1 MGFEDQCG
9 QDVSL
14 GPFRDL
20 GSNGD
25 QEWAR
30 FESPHQGTDLSKM
43 SSAIGCLHYF
53 YDYINRVIISFWE
66 REMNNSA
73 NTETHIK
80 EVIPRATATEAAAIK
95 ETK

>member
-1 MGFEDQCG
+1 MDGGQILGGTQCQDGSQSQVAERRWALKDQCG

-53 YDYINRVIISFWE
+53 YDYINRVIISF
-66 REMNNSA
+66 
-73 NTETHIK
+73 
-80 EVIPRATATEAAAIK
+80 
-95 ETK
+95 